1 MAKTNKV
8 NKGTIIFDFVEFYN
22 TRSEKERQEIE
33 QAIIARMERKNKKV
47 SLWNKIK
54 NWFKKAA

>member
-22 TRSEKERQEIE
+22 TRSEMERQEIE

>member
-33 QAIIARMERKNKKV
+33 QAIVARMERRTRKV
-47 SLWNKIK
+47 SLWTK
-54 NWFKKAA
+54 N

>member
-33 QAIIARMERKNKKV
+33 QAILARMERKNKKV
-47 SLWNKIK
+47 SLWTKIK
-54 NWFKKAA
+54 HWFKRAA

>member
-22 TRSEKERQEIE
+22 TRSENERQEIE
-33 QAIIARMERKNKKV
+33 QAILARMERKNKKV
-47 SLWNKIK
+47 SLRTKIK
-54 NWFKKAA
+54 NWFKRAA

>member
-22 TRSEKERQEIE
+22 TRSEKERQEVE

>member
-22 TRSEKERQEIE
+22 TRSENERQEIE
-33 QAIIARMERKNKKV
+33 QAILARMERKNKKRICPCCQ
-47 SLWNKIK
+47 L
-54 NWFKKAA
+54 

>member
-47 SLWNKIK
+47 SLWTKFK

>member
-22 TRSEKERQEIE
+22 TRSEMERQEIE
-33 QAIIARMERKNKKV
+33 QAILARMERKNKKV
-47 SLWNKIK
+47 SLWAKIK

>member
-33 QAIIARMERKNKKV
+33 QAIVARMERKNKKV

>member
-33 QAIIARMERKNKKV
+33 QAILARM
-47 SLWNKIK
+47 
-54 NWFKKAA
+54 

>member
-33 QAIIARMERKNKKV
+33 QAILARMERKNTKV
-47 SLWNKIK
+47 SLWTKIK
-54 NWFKKAA
+54 NWFKRAA

>member
-22 TRSEKERQEIE
+22 TRSEMERQEIE
-33 QAIIARMERKNKKV
+33 QAILARMERKNKKV
-47 SLWNKIK
+47 SLWAKIK
-54 NWFKKAA
+54 NWFKRAA

>member
-22 TRSEKERQEIE
+22 TRSENERQEIE

>member
-22 TRSEKERQEIE
+22 TRSENERQEIE
-33 QAIIARMERKNKKV
+33 QAIIARMERKSKKV
-47 SLWNKIK
+47 SLWTRIK

>member
-47 SLWNKIK
+47 SLWTKIK
-54 NWFKKAA
+54 KWLKKAA